1 MKAISKEERPDPGL
15 PGEPARMTDFY
26 RQRAMECRDIAKTA
40 SDGETRDQ
48 WLQLASQWTYLAL
61 HSER

>member
-1 MKAISKEERPDPGL
+1 
-15 PGEPARMTDFY
+15 MTDFY

-40 SDGETRDQ
+40 SDEGTRDQ
-48 WLQLASQWTYLAL
+48 WLQLANQWTYLVL